1 MIQSIVVTLFFGWT
15 ISRAIEAIQL
25 LVQVAP
31 ILIYEIENVANKE
44 RKQEKERKTDRKKRK
59 KKKGKKKGE

>member
-1 MIQSIVVTLFFGWT
+1 MIRSIEVTLFFGWT

-25 LVQVAP
+25 LLQVAP

-44 RKQEKERKTDRKKRK
+44 RKKERKIEKINKERKKERK
-59 KKKGKKKGE
+59 KD